1 MPVLFLLLSP
11 VPRQC
16 GAGIR
21 HKMNEGWVDGE
32 MRRWGQ
38 CLLGSRSSSL
48 LRSDRI
54 CGNFFAETSLTFH
67 IAYFIWS
74 RFAKGCLIDLSFLS
88 LLCWGGKP

>member
-54 CGNFFAETSLTFH
+54 CGNFLQRLHLHFTLPT
-67 IAYFIWS
+67 
-74 RFAKGCLIDLSFLS
+74 LSGAGLP
-88 LLCWGGKP
+88 KDV